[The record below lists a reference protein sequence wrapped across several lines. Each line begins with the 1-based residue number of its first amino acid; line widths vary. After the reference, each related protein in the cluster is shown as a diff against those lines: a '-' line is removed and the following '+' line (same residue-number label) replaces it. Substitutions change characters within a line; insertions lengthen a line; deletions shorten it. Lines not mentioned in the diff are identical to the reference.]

1 MGHGAGRPK
10 QVCLSRGTV
19 VLPSYERGLANR
31 QASPYITPVGIELDI
46 QPDPWV
52 EDLIKASP
60 IASVIS
66 NPRMPDNPIVACNQ
80 AFLDLTEYGAEEVLG
95 RNCRFL
101 SGPATEPWLSEVIR
115 EGVRE
120 KKPVLVEILNY
131 KKSGTPFRNAVL
143 VAPIFDEEDEL
154 SYFLGSQVEL
164 PTDASGPSNVRR
176 ARAAAKI
183 RELSPR
189 QLEVLQLVAGGLR
202 NKQIA
207 WELGLSEKTVKMHR
221 GIAMEKLGVQTSA
234 DMIRLAVEAG
244 I

>member
-1 MGHGAGRPK
+1 MLH
-10 QVCLSRGTV
+10 
-19 VLPSYERGLANR
+19 
-31 QASPYITPVGIELDI
+31 I

-66 NPRMPDNPIVACNQ
+66 NPRLEDNPIVACNQ
-80 AFLDLTEYGAEEVLG
+80 AFVDLTGYGPEEILG

-101 SGPATEPWLSEVIR
+101 SGPQTEPWLSDAIR
-115 EGVRE
+115 QGVRD
-120 KKPVLVEILNY
+120 KKPVMVEILNY
-131 KKSGTPFRNAVL
+131 KKDGTPFRNAVL
-143 VAPIFDEEDEL
+143 VAPIFDEEEEL
-154 SYFLGSQVEL
+154 TYFLGSQVEL
-164 PTDASGPSNVRR
+164 PEEANGPSNVRR
-176 ARAAAKI
+176 ARAAAKV

-189 QLEVLQLVAGGLR
+189 QLEVLQLVASGLR